1 MNIMITMIIM
11 DMMITVMDMTIMG
24 MDMKTMVM
32 VMMIMDMTMGME
44 AIMVMMTIMR
54 ITSIQLVGI
63 KIMVGDT
70 LITEEMIKTNKEN
83 MFLSTMKIL
92 THLNRKRCQSR
103 FRVSKKEITFSCS
116 LNMVFHEINF
126 NHLLTQNL

>member
-11 DMMITVMDMTIMG
+11 DMMIMVMDMMIMG
-24 MDMKTMVM
+24 MDMKSMVM
-32 VMMIMDMTMGME
+32 DMMIMDMTMGME

-54 ITSIQLVGI
+54 ITNIQLVVI

-83 MFLSTMKIL
+83 MFLCTMKIL
-92 THLNRKRCQSR
+92 THIYWKKCQSR

-126 NHLLTQNL
+126 NHQVTQNL